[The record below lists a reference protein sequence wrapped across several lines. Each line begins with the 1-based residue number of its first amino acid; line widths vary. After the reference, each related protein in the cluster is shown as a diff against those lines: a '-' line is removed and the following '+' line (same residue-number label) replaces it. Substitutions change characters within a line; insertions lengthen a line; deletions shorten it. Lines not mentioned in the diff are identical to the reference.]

1 VRIKIILS
9 IILLFYS
16 LLIYRVYQLSIKS
29 NEKYSKLS
37 VKNRE
42 KQIHI
47 APIRGVIYDRNSN
60 PLAYNELRFD
70 IALRAHLNTDE
81 LNESIKDIKETL
93 SDINTTKLID
103 EYKKENSP
111 YNHKPIVLLKYVDED
126 TMYKIQ
132 PFLSLNENIIITPSY
147 LRKYPYKEVL
157 SNVLGYIS
165 KANAKDLQKN
175 KTIELTQISGKR
187 GIEKYYDD
195 ILQGK
200 AGEKTVIVNA
210 KNEILKEL
218 TFKKPVTHSLTLSID
233 SDLQSF
239 IYNLLKKEK
248 KKGAVVVMKV
258 DGEILALVTYPSY
271 DNNLF
276 VKGIDFKTWNKLL
289 HDIYHPLLNK
299 PVSGVYPPGSTVKPA
314 EGLIAAAS
322 KKWNPWKKIFCPG
335 FIEIGNRKFRDWKE
349 GGHGDVDLLK
359 AIKRSVDVYY
369 YKIGLAL
376 GIDYIAKNFKKMG
389 FGKKTGIDLPN
400 EKRGIVPNKEWKFR
414 KYHQPWFIGETL
426 NAVIGQ
432 GYFLATPLQ
441 VAVNTALIASAKLP
455 KPYIVKKI
463 DNNLTKPLLK
473 DVLTPKEKRYLGL
486 IRRGMWEV
494 CNASGGTATRYITTK
509 VTIAGKTGTA
519 QVYSIPQEVKKRKK
533 EDELKYF
540 HRSHAWLT
548 TFGPY
553 RRPQVVVTV
562 LIEHGGHGGSAAGGI
577 VSKIYDYLVNKG
589 YIKLK

>member
-1 VRIKIILS
+1 MRIKIILS

-29 NEKYSKLS
+29 NEKYNKLS
-37 VKNRE
+37 LKNRE
-42 KQIHI
+42 KQIPI

-70 IALRAHLNTDE
+70 IALKPHLNADE
-81 LNESIKDIKETL
+81 LNESINDIKETL
-93 SDINTTKLID
+93 NDINTTKLIN

-126 TMYKIQ
+126 TVYKIQ

-147 LRKYPYKEVL
+147 LRKYPFKEVL
-157 SNVLGYIS
+157 SNVLGYVS
-165 KANAKDLQKN
+165 KANAKDLQRN

-187 GIEKYYDD
+187 GVEKYYDD

-210 KNEILKEL
+210 KNEILKEIS
-218 TFKKPVTHSLTLSID
+218 FKKPITHSLILSID
-233 SDLQSF
+233 SDLQKF
-239 IYNLLKKEK
+239 IYNLLKTEN

-322 KKWNPWKKIFCPG
+322 RKWNPWRKIFCPG

-349 GGHGDVDLLK
+349 GGHGEVDLLK
-359 AIKRSVDVYY
+359 AIKRSVDVYF
-369 YKIGLAL
+369 YKVGLTL
-376 GIDYIAKNFKKMG
+376 GIDYIAKNLKKMG

-400 EKRGIVPNKEWKFR
+400 EKTGIVPDKEWKYR

-463 DNNLTKPLLK
+463 DNNLTKPILK

-486 IRRGMWEV
+486 VRRGMWEV
-494 CNASGGTATRYITTK
+494 CNAPGGTATNHITTK